1 MSERISNASAPA
13 AIVRADG
20 RMPAWMRIPTR
31 TLAPSPRAGPGLVDR
46 LTPPPPGNPKKP
58 LRKEGAGPTH
68 AISRP
73 IILGLF
79 GKILALGILDRN
91 FSFAVKFLGWP
102 WRRVFELAGVARGV
116 AVEARWAALQP
127 RGRLGTHCRH
137 VAGLG
142 LINFSACDAG
152 AGGIL

>member
-1 MSERISNASAPA
+1 MHAPAPVSRRSPASVSVSVLVETTGLLDCDRPPRRSADPHPTPGVPEKVASAS
-13 AIVRADG
+13 
-20 RMPAWMRIPTR
+20 
-31 TLAPSPRAGPGLVDR
+31 TLWIRPRALASKHPGL
-46 LTPPPPGNPKKP
+46 
-58 LRKEGAGPTH
+58 
-68 AISRP
+68 
-73 IILGLF
+73 F
-79 GKILALGILDRN
+79 WKIWALGILDRN
-91 FSFAVKFLGWP
+91 FSFAGKFLGWP

-152 AGGIL
+152 EQGGFL